1 MKLNKS
7 KKEEQKFIP
16 YVKMGSFV
24 TGIHRS
30 ANTVPHSSESY
41 LVRPIEI

>member
-16 YVKMGSFV
+16 YIKMGSFV
-24 TGIHRS
+24 TGIYRS
-30 ANTVPHSSESY
+30 VNTVSRSSESY
-41 LVRPIEI
+41 LVKPYVV

>member
-24 TGIHRS
+24 TGIYRS
-30 ANTVPHSSESY
+30 VHTVTHSSESY
-41 LVRPIEI
+41 LVRPFEI

>member
-7 KKEEQKFIP
+7 KKEGQKFIS

-24 TGIHRS
+24 TGIYRS
-30 ANTVPHSSESY
+30 VKTVSHSPESY

>member
-24 TGIHRS
+24 TGIYRS
-30 ANTVPHSSESY
+30 VKTVPHSSESY